1 VSCASRDLRHPWGTL
16 PWVGAA
22 VVALALACHGPQDE
36 RSQPAFTA
44 SVRFTRA
51 EYDAAPRLEL
61 RRMYAICEGGEPAV
75 CQFRGINVAAL
86 GPGRRVMLDQLGG
99 VVQMFDSTGRW
110 TRSLGRLGA
119 GPGEYRRVMT
129 AGFDSVGGVVLF
141 DQSGFRIVSFDSLG
155 RPLWTRNVPFSAEFN
170 DVSAK
175 GGRVVKWLV
184 PGSET
189 LGSMVASQF
198 VLVDSAGGNEA
209 LASVVTKALRAPGSD
224 LMPLPPLFWAR
235 PVWDVGPGLSVVFS
249 PGDRMRIERYRGD
262 GAADLLVEGDVP
274 LRAVTSAEVARKLA
288 RSGTSGSPAP
298 GVLAAQL
305 REAARNAAPF
315 HPAITDLAVLGD
327 GSIWAKGSPA
337 SESDSTRY
345 DVFSRDGRLTG
356 YVMLPAAA
364 RVVDGDA
371 TVVLVTAVDGAGA
384 PFAAVY
390 RR

>member
-1 VSCASRDLRHPWGTL
+1 
-16 PWVGAA
+16 
-22 VVALALACHGPQDE
+22 
-36 RSQPAFTA
+36 
-44 SVRFTRA
+44 
-51 EYDAAPRLEL
+51 
-61 RRMYAICEGGEPAV
+61 MYAICEGGEPAV

-86 GPGRRVMLDQLGG
+86 GPGRRVLLDQLGG

-110 TRSLGRLGA
+110 TRSLGTLGA

-129 AGFDSVGGVVLF
+129 AGFDSVGGVILF
-141 DQSGFRIVSFDSLG
+141 DQSGFRIVTFDSLG

-170 DVSAK
+170 GVSAK

-224 LMPLPPLFWAR
+224 MMPIPPFFSAWA
-235 PVWDVGPGLSVVFS
+235 VWDVGPGLSIVYA

-262 GAADLLVEGDVP
+262 GAADLLVEGDV
-274 LRAVTSAEVARKLA
+274 LARAVTSAEVARELERRSSGGLA
-288 RSGTSGSPAP
+288 AAP
-298 GVLAAQL
+298 WAAQL

-315 HPAITDLAVLGD
+315 HPAITDLVVLGD
-327 GSIWAKGSPA
+327 GSIWVKESPVA
-337 SESDSTRY
+337 ETDSARY
-345 DVFSRDGRLTG
+345 DVFSREGRLTG
-356 YVMLPAAA
+356 YVVLPAAA
-364 RVVDGDA
+364 RVIDGDGA
-371 TVVLVTAVDGAGA
+371 IVLVTTADAAGA

>member
-1 VSCASRDLRHPWGTL
+1 MRQLRAKV
-16 PWVGAA
+16 WVGAG
-22 VVALALACHGPQDE
+22 VVALAVACNGPQGD
-36 RSQPAFTA
+36 RSQPAFAA

-51 EYDAAPRLEL
+51 EYDAAPRLAL
-61 RRMYAICEGGEPAV
+61 RRMYAICEGGRTPV
-75 CQFRGINVAAL
+75 CQFRSIDVAAL
-86 GPGRRVMLDQLGG
+86 GPGRRVLLAQAYG
-99 VVQMFDSTGRW
+99 VAQEFDSTGRW

-119 GPGEYRRVMT
+119 GPGEYRKVMT
-129 AGFDSVGGVVLF
+129 AGYDSAGGIILF
-141 DQSGFRIVSFDSLG
+141 DLSGFRIVTFGSLG
-155 RPLWTRNVPFSAEFN
+155 RPLWTRNVSPSAEFTG
-170 DVSAK
+170 VSAK
-175 GGRVVKWLV
+175 GGRVVQWLV

-189 LGSMVASQF
+189 RGGIVTSQF
-198 VLVDSAGGNEA
+198 ALMDSAGGSEA

-224 LMPLPPLFWAR
+224 LMPLPPLFWAS

-274 LRAVTSAEVARKLA
+274 VRAVTSAEVARKLA